1 MFEFF
6 PVIDLKGKT
15 STQKID
21 EIEQYLTRLRVE
33 LENILGNISAEN
45 LSPTLLKRKSRKN
58 SKKRKRRDKRID
70 RTARQQ
76 VTKE

>member
-15 STQKID
+15 SAQKID
-21 EIEQYLTRLRVE
+21 EIEQYLTRLRAE

-45 LSPTLLKRKSRKN
+45 LSPTLLNRIENLENTVKSE
-58 SKKRKRRDKRID
+58 SEEI
-70 RTARQQ
+70 
-76 VTKE
+76 KETIAQLANK

>member
-15 STQKID
+15 SAQKID
-21 EIEQYLTRLRVE
+21 ELEQYLTRLRVE

-45 LSPTLLKRKSRKN
+45 LSPTLLKRIENLEKTVKSE
-58 SKKRKRRDKRID
+58 SEEI
-70 RTARQQ
+70 
-76 VTKE
+76 KESIAQLANK

>member
-33 LENILGNISAEN
+33 LENILGNKQAEN
-45 LSPTLLKRKSRKN
+45 LSPTLLNRIENLEKTVKSE
-58 SKKRKRRDKRID
+58 SEEI
-70 RTARQQ
+70 
-76 VTKE
+76 KESIAQLANK

>member
-15 STQKID
+15 SAQKID

-33 LENILGNISAEN
+33 LENILGNISTEN
-45 LSPTLLKRKSRKN
+45 LSPTLLNRIENLENTVKSE
-58 SKKRKRRDKRID
+58 SEEI
-70 RTARQQ
+70 
-76 VTKE
+76 KETIAQLANK